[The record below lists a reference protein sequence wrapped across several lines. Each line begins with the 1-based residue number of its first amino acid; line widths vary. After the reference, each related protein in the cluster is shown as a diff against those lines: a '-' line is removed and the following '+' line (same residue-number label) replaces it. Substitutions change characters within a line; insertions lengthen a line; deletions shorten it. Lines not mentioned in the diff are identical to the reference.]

1 MRSLL
6 AAILFIAGAAGA
18 LAAPAELAIKDVPYG
33 DLPQQKLDLYLPA
46 GDSSTAP
53 VLVFFYG
60 GSWQEGDRKDIAA
73 TAESLTAAG
82 MIVAAPTYRLYPQVV
97 FPAFVEDCAAAVA
110 HVRWMLSQLGGK
122 HPLFIGGHSAGAF
135 NAAMLAADKHYLA
148 DAGVPAG
155 AVAGYVLLS
164 GPYEMGGP
172 NLISPYR
179 EIFPADTGV
188 RAYVADFIDGKEPPV
203 LLMGVEADT
212 VANPLDTI
220 HLAGA
225 IMKRGG
231 RVVVATYKG
240 SDHGATF
247 VGLSKPGSAVRK
259 DLAAFILA
267 VSGD

>member
-1 MRSLL
+1 MRHLL
-6 AAILFIAGAAGA
+6 AAALLIAGAASA
-18 LAAPAELAIKDVPYG
+18 LAGPAVVTTDVAYGELDR
-33 DLPQQKLDLYLPA
+33 QKLDLYVPA
-46 GDSSTAP
+46 DVASDAP

-60 GSWQEGDRKDIAA
+60 GSWQEGAKGDLRE

-82 MIVAAPTYRLYPQVV
+82 MIVAAPDYRLYPQVA

-110 HVRWMLSQLGGK
+110 KVRAMLSEMGG
-122 HPLFIGGHSAGAF
+122 HHRLFIGGHSAGAF

-148 DAGVPAG
+148 DAGVPAD

-172 NLISPYR
+172 NMISPYR
-179 EIFPADTGV
+179 EIFPAGTGV
-188 RAYVADFIDGKEPPV
+188 RPYVADFIDGREPPL
-203 LLMGVEADT
+203 LLMAVEADN

-225 IMKRGG
+225 VMKHGG

-240 SDHGATF
+240 SDHVATF
-247 VGLSKPGSAVRK
+247 RGLSHPDSAVRK
-259 DLAAFILA
+259 DLAAFMLA
-267 VSGD
+267 VSGE